1 MATRAEINRA
11 NAQKSTGPK
20 TPEGQ
25 ARSSQNSFKHGL
37 YAREVLM
44 DCEDPARFDALR
56 ADLRREHQPL
66 NTTEEI
72 LVDELAQH
80 YWRLCRLRRFDVQAW
95 TTHNF
100 DKKKSVAE
108 LNTERLHQFM
118 NSGMLEQLQRL
129 LASAE
134 RGFHK
139 ALATL
144 RQLQKDRGFVPSKQA
159 EPAVASAE
167 VSKEPAAAPL
177 LTTPEPEPERLPS
190 PDFGFVPPFDG
201 ALSLTPDDIV
211 PPNLLDEMGQRTVMA
226 PRSAILRSKNSVSET
241 AKD

>member
-1 MATRAEINRA
+1 MAKTRAEINRA

-25 ARSSQNSFKHGL
+25 ARSSQNAFKHGL

-159 EPAVASAE
+159 EPAESPVLSAE
-167 VSKEPAAAPL
+167 SSTEHDAAPL
-177 LTTPEPEPERLPS
+177 ATTPEPEPERFCS
-190 PDFGFVPPFDG
+190 PAVGFVPTIPEALPVTPGETMPDGLLPFARPG
-201 ALSLTPDDIV
+201 AK
-211 PPNLLDEMGQRTVMA
+211 A
-226 PRSAILRSKNSVSET
+226 A
-241 AKD
+241 

>member
-1 MATRAEINRA
+1 MAKTRAEINRA

-25 ARSSQNSFKHGL
+25 ARSSQNAFKHGL

-159 EPAVASAE
+159 EPAEPAVASAE
-167 VSKEPAAAPL
+167 ISTEPDAAPL
-177 LTTPEPEPERLPS
+177 ATTPEPETKRFSAPAV
-190 PDFGFVPPFDG
+190 GFVPSFRE
-201 ALSLTPDDIV
+201 ALPLTPEEIAPD
-211 PPNLLDEMGQRTVMA
+211 NLLPFARPG
-226 PRSAILRSKNSVSET
+226 
-241 AKD
+241 AKAA

>member
-1 MATRAEINRA
+1 
-11 NAQKSTGPK
+11 
-20 TPEGQ
+20 
-25 ARSSQNSFKHGL
+25 
-37 YAREVLM
+37 M

-144 RQLQKDRGFVPSKQA
+144 RQLQKDRGFVSSKQAEPA

-167 VSKEPAAAPL
+167 VSTEPDAAPL
-177 LTTPEPEPERLPS
+177 LTTPEPEPESLPS

-211 PPNLLDEMGQRTVMA
+211 PPDLLDEMWQRTVMA
-226 PRSAILRSKNSVSET
+226 PRSAILGSKNSVSET